1 METPNKQKSETKQ
14 ETTSTDSD
22 LYSTID
28 SSTLASNNN
37 NNNSNNMPFDK
48 KDFTRVQSGFEV
60 QSKSPLLSNEDSTTD
75 NEDITR
81 DDINETQPNHD
92 TSNENIQIKLPVDD
106 EDDTSVLM
114 TFHNTKP
121 SPLIIVLTIISS
133 ISGFMFGYDTG
144 YISSAL
150 VAIGTDLD
158 GKRLTYGEKEII
170 TAATSLGA
178 LITALMAGLCA
189 DFFGRKPTIMSSNAM
204 FLIGA
209 ALQCAAKTF
218 WVMAV
223 GRFIMG
229 FGIGI
234 GSLVSPLFISEISP
248 SRFRGRLTV
257 INCLCITG
265 GQLVAYGCGAGLTH
279 VHNGWRIL
287 VGLSLIPAAIQF
299 FVFFWLP
306 DTPRYYIMKGKL
318 DKACAVLKRTHLD
331 STDELIED
339 KVAELA
345 RLNSQIP
352 GKTILHQTW
361 NAIKE
366 VHSVPSNLR
375 ALVIACGLQGIQQFT
390 GFNSLM
396 YFSSTIFETVGF
408 NDSTAVSIVVAGT
421 NFIFTVIAFFIID
434 KAGRRLML
442 LLAIPGMMVSL
453 ILCAIAF
460 HFLGVKFDGGH
471 DAVVETTGITGWG
484 ILVIVG
490 MILYVATYA
499 IGIGNVPWQQSELFP
514 QQVRGIGTSYAT
526 AVNWAGSL
534 VISSTFLTMLQNITP
549 PGTFALF
556 AALCA
561 VSWVFT
567 FFCYPELSGLELEE
581 TKQLLTGGFNIKAS
595 KILAKKRKKHVD
607 VERQVK
613 ASHEIVHHV
622 SQEQV

>member
-1 METPNKQKSETKQ
+1 MKLSHNKNKDKTNNKIKTVAADMSLFKDKQ
-14 ETTSTDSD
+14 DFKTVKPGFKEQTTTTNDGTDLTSTTS
-22 LYSTID
+22 ID
-28 SSTLASNNN
+28 EL
-37 NNNSNNMPFDK
+37 
-48 KDFTRVQSGFEV
+48 Q
-60 QSKSPLLSNEDSTTD
+60 DST
-75 NEDITR
+75 N
-81 DDINETQPNHD
+81 P
-92 TSNENIQIKLPVDD
+92 IQIKPLND
-106 EDDTSVLM
+106 EDNTSVLM

-158 GKRLTYGEKEII
+158 GKILTYGEKELI

-189 DFFGRKPTIMSSNAM
+189 DTFGRKPTIMSSNIL

-209 ALQCAAKTF
+209 ALQCAAHSF
-218 WVMAV
+218 WTMVV

-279 VHNGWRIL
+279 VTHGWRIL

-299 FVFFWLP
+299 FVFIWLP
-306 DTPRYYIMKGKL
+306 DTPRYYIMKGHL
-318 DKACAVLKRTHLD
+318 QKACAVLKKTHLD

-339 KVAELA
+339 KVQELS
-345 RLNSQIP
+345 RLNNQIP
-352 GKTILHQTW
+352 GKTIFHQTW

-366 VHSVPSNLR
+366 VHAVPSNLR
-375 ALVIACGLQGIQQFT
+375 ALIIACGLQGIQQFT

-396 YFSSTIFETVGF
+396 YFSATIFETVGF
-408 NDSTAVSIVVAGT
+408 KDSTAVSIVVAGT

-434 KAGRRLML
+434 WAGRRLML
-442 LLAIPGMMVSL
+442 LLAIPGMIISL
-453 ILCAIAF
+453 VLCAIAF
-460 HFLGVKFDGGH
+460 HFMGITFNGD
-471 DAVVETTGITGWG
+471 DAIVPTDGITGWG
-484 ILVIVG
+484 ILVIIG

-514 QQVRGIGTSYAT
+514 QSVRGIGTSYAT
-526 AVNWAGSL
+526 ATNWAGSL
-534 VISSTFLTMLQNITP
+534 VISSTFLTMLENITP

-561 VSWVFT
+561 VSWVFVW
-567 FFCYPELSGLELEE
+567 FCYPELSGLELEE
-581 TKQLLTGGFNIKAS
+581 TQQILTGGFNIKAS
-595 KILAKKRKKHVD
+595 KILAKKRKQNVD
-607 VERQVK
+607 VENQVK
-613 ASHEIVHHV
+613 ASHEIVQLSRTV
-622 SQEQV
+622 SA

>member
-1 METPNKQKSETKQ
+1 MSLFN
-14 ETTSTDSD
+14 
-22 LYSTID
+22 
-28 SSTLASNNN
+28 
-37 NNNSNNMPFDK
+37 DK
-48 KDFTRVQSGFEV
+48 KDFKTVKTDFQQKHSDQEV
-60 QSKSPLLSNEDSTTD
+60 LINTTTTSD
-75 NEDITR
+75 
-81 DDINETQPNHD
+81 DDIHESNNHHD
-92 TSNENIQIKLPVDD
+92 DDPSKNIQIKLPVND
-106 EDDTSVLM
+106 EDDTSILM

-158 GKRLTYGEKEII
+158 NKVLTYGEKEMI

-178 LITALMAGLCA
+178 LITATMAGLSA
-189 DFFGRKPTIMSSNAM
+189 DFFGRKPTIMSSNIL
-204 FLIGA
+204 FLVGA
-209 ALQCAAKTF
+209 ALQCAAHTF
-218 WVMAV
+218 WVMTV

-279 VHNGWRIL
+279 VTHGWRIL

-306 DTPRYYIMKGKL
+306 DTPRYYIMKGQL
-318 DKACAVLKRTHLD
+318 EKACAVLKRTHLD
-331 STDELIED
+331 STEELIEL
-339 KVAELA
+339 KVQELS
-345 RLNSQIP
+345 RLNNQIP
-352 GKTILHQTW
+352 GSNILIQTW

-366 VHSVPSNLR
+366 VHRVPSNLR
-375 ALVIACGLQGIQQFT
+375 ALIIACGLQGIQQFT

-408 NDSTAVSIVVAGT
+408 KDSTAVSIVVAGT
-421 NFIFTVIAFFIID
+421 NFVFTVIAFFIID
-434 KAGRRLML
+434 WAGRRLML
-442 LLAIPGMMVSL
+442 LLAIPGMIVSL
-453 ILCAIAF
+453 VVCAIAF
-460 HFLGVKFDGGH
+460 HFLGVKFDGGE
-471 DAVVETTGITGWG
+471 AIVESSGISGWG
-484 ILVIVG
+484 IVVIIG
-490 MILYVATYA
+490 MILFVATYA

-514 QQVRGIGTSYAT
+514 QSVRGIGTSFAT
-526 AVNWAGSL
+526 ATNWAGSL
-534 VISSTFLTMLQNITP
+534 VISSTFLTMLRNITP

-561 VSWVFT
+561 VSWVFVW
-567 FFCYPELSGLELEE
+567 FCYPELSGLELEE
-581 TKQLLTGGFNIKAS
+581 TQQLLTGGFNIKAS
-595 KILAKKRKKHVD
+595 KILAKKRKSHID
-607 VERQVK
+607 VENQIK
-613 ASHEIVHHV
+613 ASHEIVNHV
-622 SQEQV
+622 N